1 MFCLRGLQALPWS
14 IEQTQSFFQRKQAPV
29 GWDLRSSPQGF
40 IMLAIKRAQKIIKAD
55 ITAPFSKLL
64 ANLIVS
70 LETDQEFEIKQLF
83 SLSYENFE
91 LVMEILKEWRIDRYY
106 IGKAKTF
113 ALAYHANTITT

>member
-1 MFCLRGLQALPWS
+1 MNDKELHPTQTSPFGFGLA
-14 IEQTQSFFQRKQAPV
+14 IITTR
-29 GWDLRSSPQGF
+29 
-40 IMLAIKRAQKIIKAD
+40 ITMLAIKRAQKIIKAD

>member
-1 MFCLRGLQALPWS
+1 
-14 IEQTQSFFQRKQAPV
+14 
-29 GWDLRSSPQGF
+29 
-40 IMLAIKRAQKIIKAD
+40 MLAIKRAQKIIKAD

-106 IGKAKTF
+106 IGKAKLRTRVMP
-113 ALAYHANTITT
+113 ALMMDARGHIFIHRRPGNIFRVDTWLRG